1 MKITRKITVR
11 IAFFVMAIIGIA
23 SCGKDSDKAGDAFE
37 GVWKLKAIVQNG
49 TVIDVTQ
56 AHLPCFKN
64 TTLTV
69 GASNFDLFFSAPQS
83 QNSTNCNN
91 VTESGTWIKRDGKYF
106 ITQNGQEI
114 EFPMQF
120 SDNNTTLQFSYGSGA
135 NAFNMVFSK
144 EGNSSGDSNG
154 GTNTT
159 KPGTGVYAG
168 IWFIGSSRYDLAI
181 YLRDDGTYTEGL
193 RKSDWKTRIDG
204 NYTIQGNKLTTT
216 SKSGEKS
223 YYEYMD
229 NYSYMLAD
237 GTYFMFKVEFVNQI
251 PPSGYK
257 FQNIAVLDVAGNF
270 SASGESGY
278 LYFDGNGKFS
288 NDKSA
293 FTQTS
298 GSGIGSGSY
307 SGQKYIGTYTISD
320 GTLTLRY
327 SNGSTSTH
335 SFFYGRPSKKGDD
348 ATIVVDGYTY
358 FQKE

>member
-1 MKITRKITVR
+1 MRNLKKLNHKIKLLL
-11 IAFFVMAIIGIA
+11 VMVCFA
-23 SCGKDSDKAGDAFE
+23 SCGKETEASEPFQ
-37 GVWKLKAIVQNG
+37 GVWNLKAIVQG
-49 TVIDVTQ
+49 GQIVDVTKPE
-56 AHLPCFKN
+56 LPCFKN
-64 TTLTV
+64 TKLTV
-69 GASNFDLFFSAPQS
+69 GSSNFELFFSALKS
-83 QNSTNCNN
+83 QNSTDCNS
-91 VTESGTWIKRDGKYF
+91 VTESGTWTKRDGKYY
-106 ITQNGQEI
+106 ITQKGQET
-114 EFPMQF
+114 EFPMKF
-120 SDNNTTLQFSYGSGA
+120 SDNNNTLQFTYGIGA
-135 NAFNMVFSK
+135 NAFDMIFK
-144 EGNSSGDSNG
+144 REENSSTNNNG

-193 RKSDWKTRIDG
+193 RKSDWKTRVDG
-204 NYTIQGNKLTTT
+204 NYTIQGNKLTTIH
-216 SKSGEKS
+216 KSGSKS
-223 YYEYMD
+223 YYTYMD
-229 NYSYMLAD
+229 NYSYMLAN

-270 SASGESGY
+270 SASGVSGY
-278 LYFDGNGKFS
+278 LYFDGKGNFS
-288 NDKSA
+288 NDKTA

-298 GSGIGSGSY
+298 GSGIGSGGY

-335 SFFYGRPSKKGDD
+335 SFFYGKPSKKGDD